1 MQDTPK
7 SYVTKSFALPHALGF
22 HAKSMHHKQ
31 ELGTN
36 AQLQQTRKHAAKK
49 HIKTQKNEPQ
59 LHHKK
64 SLGQHFLHDSVIL
77 DRIFQSIPSDIA
89 KQIDNDVQLIE
100 VGIGLGDL
108 TKRLL
113 SKCSLLVYEIDYA
126 LIAQAQKN
134 YHTEIE
140 TKRLQL
146 VQADAL
152 KVQHSDGY
160 LLNSDYFLV
169 SNLPYYIAT
178 AIILK
183 ALKDTHC
190 KGFLVM
196 TQKEVAQKFCAK
208 QKESAYCSLSILA
221 QSFGDVSYLFSVP
234 KEAFNP
240 PPKVESA
247 VFCFKR
253 GECCYTQDLE
263 TLLHFAFLAPRK
275 KLFTNLMQWDKIEN
289 KAMLTQIF
297 QAVQLDNDVRAHE
310 IGLQTYCDMLRI
322 CNAIKKDK

>member
-1 MQDTPK
+1 MPLRYSYIQTKQKMGDIMQDTLE
-7 SYVTKSFALPHALGF
+7 SYITESRINVDSRTYKTKSLEKATLKQHE
-22 HAKSMHHKQ
+22 KS
-31 ELGTN
+31 
-36 AQLQQTRKHAAKK
+36 
-49 HIKTQKNEPQ
+49 KTHF
-59 LHHKK
+59 HHKK

-77 DRIFQSIPSDIA
+77 DRIFQSIPQDIA
-89 KQIDNDVQLIE
+89 AEIDKSVRLIE

-113 SKCSLLVYEIDYA
+113 SKYRLLAYEIDYD
-126 LIAQAQKN
+126 LITQAEKN
-134 YHTEIE
+134 YHHEIE
-140 TKRLQL
+140 TNRLQL
-146 VQADAL
+146 VQADVL
-152 KVQHSDGY
+152 KVRHNDSY

-178 AIILK
+178 AIILQ

-208 QKESAYCSLSILA
+208 QKDSTYCSLSLLA
-221 QSFGDVSYLFSVP
+221 QSFGDISYLFSVP

-253 GECCYTQDLE
+253 GKCHYTQDLE
-263 TLLHFAFLAPRK
+263 SLLHFAFLAPRK
-275 KLFTNLMQWDKIEN
+275 KLFSNLMQYDKLRD
-289 KAMLTQIF
+289 KAMLKHIF
-297 QAVQLDNDVRAHE
+297 QTMQLDENVRAHE
-310 IGLQTYCDMLRI
+310 VGLQEYCNMLHI
-322 CNAIKKDK
+322 YNAIKKDKQ